1 MHPPFTLQFFEGVFF
16 FFFWVCLFFV
26 VWGNGTKDGSSE
38 NLKTK
43 GKICSDKRQKSP
55 YKSEIFYALQRG
67 GLFSLVLFFRW
78 AIFVLWWDLF
88 VFKWVF
94 FPVFS
99 KAVFYHHY
107 YLFVRLFEKEGTP
120 SPVSPS
126 GNASSSATNPTRHNA
141 ASELG
146 TCPSHSLTPYFG
158 LPMQR
163 SKYPEN
169 STFPN
174 RGMFT
179 WNMPL
184 STKMEAIAHMF
195 WTQTEI
201 EENRGEEDER
211 RMRMQRATCKRNNH
225 RGLWFFGNLGVEN
238 CV

>member
-16 FFFWVCLFFV
+16 FFWFVV

-38 NLKTK
+38 NLKIK
-43 GKICSDKRQKSP
+43 GKICSDKRGKSP

-67 GLFSLVLFFRW
+67 GLFCFSGGLFLFFGG
-78 AIFVLWWDLF
+78 IFLF
-88 VFKWVF
+88 LSGCF
-94 FPVFS
+94 FPFS

-146 TCPSHSLTPYFG
+146 TCPSLSLTPYFG